1 MTFYEAA
8 LRILESEGRPLH
20 FLEITEK
27 SIQQSLLS
35 HVGKTPEVTMLSRL
49 AAMARRTRDRKVLVT
64 AKDTFALVD
73 WSIPEDVEALAQ
85 TGVVE
90 PHPEEELP
98 PLRPAERH
106 PEPRTDNVRV
116 AGRGS
121 DRKRRRDEDE
131 ERGGRRKRFPPL
143 PEVVFEILS
152 ESDIGLRTDQ
162 IIERAR
168 AKELCAEDTTV
179 EAVLTAL
186 LEDNQRRIDAGRRPQ
201 YAFSKDSGEVSLERA
216 GAPSEAPP
224 LELQAAFAQALGI
237 PLEAGRPVLGK
248 PAAAG
253 EAPADAALVSTLR
266 AALKDARRSVARG
279 LRKRLGELDVGTF
292 EKSVVK
298 MMHGLGFRELKVAKR
313 SKEGPLLTARK
324 REGSVEL
331 RYAVRMLKGTPG
343 IDRKSVQEL
352 RRDLGHY
359 SAQVGLL
366 VSPGDVRG
374 DARTEA
380 QANGSLVMLWCGDA
394 LGEKFLE
401 AETAVSV
408 TQVALYEVDEKFFE
422 AAKLDAEEAQKRREE
437 RQREKQAREGEEP
450 TEAAA
455 PAERERPREKR
466 RRERESREAREARE
480 AEATAGASTEEAPAA
495 PAGDA
500 REAAPVPAA
509 PVLQGREDDEEG
521 DDEDGEDDDLEA
533 ASAFV
538 GGARPDGTA
547 ADAGAE
553 GAPGDRKRRR
563 RRRRGRRGRG
573 SRAGEAGA
581 TGAPGEAGAAGEAAA
596 AGEAGAAGA
605 GGTAGEAGVAAA
617 GAGGATGEAGASHAG
632 AGGTAGEAGASA
644 TGAGEAGASGAG
656 GTTGEAGAS
665 VTGGA
670 AAGEAGASA
679 EGAGGDTA
687 AWSVAGE
694 TTSVGATGVSTAGT
708 GATGVASP
716 AANGAGEAPPV
727 SKSGDASAD
736 SGAGSVAAPGAVSGE
751 AIASAGDV
759 GSGAVSGEVA
769 SASVGVA
776 TQVDVSGTAPSEE
789 TSSVAPTSG
798 LTQAGVQDGSAGE
811 VAPGAA
817 MTTSSGSAEGAQVSE
832 PAPSPTDGEPS
843 ADSSVPPKG
852 PSGERDS

>member
-98 PLRPAERH
+98 PLRPPERH

-152 ESDIGLRTDQ
+152 ESDIGLRTEQ

-168 AKELCAEDTTV
+168 VKELCAEDTTV

-366 VSPGDVRG
+366 VSAGDVRG

-480 AEATAGASTEEAPAA
+480 AEATAGASTEEASAA
-495 PAGDA
+495 PAGEA
-500 REAAPVPAA
+500 REAAPIPAA

-521 DDEDGEDDDLEA
+521 DDEDGDDDDLEA

-538 GGARPDGTA
+538 GGVRPDGTPA
-547 ADAGAE
+547 EAGAE
-553 GAPGDRKRRR
+553 GAQGDRKRRR

-596 AGEAGAAGA
+596 AGEAG
-605 GGTAGEAGVAAA
+605 TAGEA
-617 GAGGATGEAGASHAG
+617 
-632 AGGTAGEAGASA
+632 
-644 TGAGEAGASGAG
+644 
-656 GTTGEAGAS
+656 
-665 VTGGA
+665 A
-670 AAGEAGASA
+670 AAGEAGASVA
-679 EGAGGDTA
+679 GEAGASVAGVVGVAADEAGASAAGTDGETAAGG
-687 AWSVAGE
+687 VAGE
-694 TTSVGATGVSTAGT
+694 TTPVGATGVSTAE
-708 GATGVASP
+708 TGVTGVESP

-727 SKSGDASAD
+727 SESVDARAD
-736 SGAGSVAAPGAVSGE
+736 SGEGSAAAPGVTLGE
-751 AIASAGDV
+751 AIASAGDGA
-759 GSGAVSGEVA
+759 GSEAASGEAA

-776 TQVDVSGTAPSEE
+776 TQADVPGTVASEGT
-789 TSSVAPTSG
+789 TSAAPTSG
-798 LTQAGVQDGSAGE
+798 QTQAGVPDGSAGE

-817 MTTSSGSAEGAQVSE
+817 TTTSSGVVEGAQVSE
-832 PAPSPTDGEPS
+832 PASSPTDGEPS
-843 ADSSVPPKG
+843 ADSSEPPKG

>member
-73 WSIPEDVEALAQ
+73 WAIPEDVEALAQ

-121 DRKRRRDEDE
+121 ERKRRRDEDE

-152 ESDIGLRTDQ
+152 DAEVALRTEQ

-168 AKELCAEDTTV
+168 AKELCAEETTV

-237 PLEAGRPVLGK
+237 PLEGGRPVLGK
-248 PAAAG
+248 PSAVAG
-253 EAPADAALVSTLR
+253 EPQADAALVSTLR

-366 VSPGDVRG
+366 VSAGDVRG

-380 QANGSLVMLWCGDA
+380 QASGSLVMLWCGDA

-401 AETAVSV
+401 AKTAVAV
-408 TQVALYEVDEKFFE
+408 TQVELFEVDEKFFD

-437 RQREKQAREGEEP
+437 RQREKQAREGEETP
-450 TEAAA
+450 EAAA
-455 PAERERPREKR
+455 PERETERERPREKR
-466 RRERESREAREARE
+466 RRERERREAREGEASVGDTEAAAPAVAAEEARE
-480 AEATAGASTEEAPAA
+480 VAPAPAA
-495 PAGDA
+495 A
-500 REAAPVPAA
+500 VS
-509 PVLQGREDDEEG
+509 QGREDDEEG
-521 DDEDGEDDDLEA
+521 DDEEGDDEDLEA

-538 GGARPDGTA
+538 GGARPDGA
-547 ADAGAE
+547 AGEAGAE
-553 GAPGDRKRRR
+553 GAQGDRKRRR

-573 SRAGEAGA
+573 NRAGEAGA
-581 TGAPGEAGAAGEAAA
+581 AAAPGEGEAGAAGTAVAPGEAGASEAAVAGAPGASAATEAGAEAAQGANASAVGGASVDQGASEAGASTAPSSTGNGEAAA
-596 AGEAGAAGA
+596 VAGAAAEAAVAGA
-605 GGTAGEAGVAAA
+605 LAEAGVVAVAPGDAAVEA
-617 GAGGATGEAGASHAG
+617 SVKGGDVAAEGASEVSV
-632 AGGTAGEAGASA
+632 TGASA
-644 TGAGEAGASGAG
+644 NGAAPQATATPAAPASTHGEAPGETRPASSAP
-656 GTTGEAGAS
+656 GTTVAAIAAEAD
-665 VTGGA
+665 A
-670 AAGEAGASA
+670 AARHETETRPAALTQA
-679 EGAGGDTA
+679 EGAKAPT
-687 AWSVAGE
+687 E
-694 TTSVGATGVSTAGT
+694 P
-708 GATGVASP
+708 ASP
-716 AANGAGEAPPV
+716 PSE
-727 SKSGDASAD
+727 GDASEDTGKAPT
-736 SGAGSVAAPGAVSGE
+736 GA
-751 AIASAGDV
+751 
-759 GSGAVSGEVA
+759 
-769 SASVGVA
+769 
-776 TQVDVSGTAPSEE
+776 SEE
-789 TSSVAPTSG
+789 RES
-798 LTQAGVQDGSAGE
+798 
-811 VAPGAA
+811 
-817 MTTSSGSAEGAQVSE
+817 
-832 PAPSPTDGEPS
+832 
-843 ADSSVPPKG
+843 
-852 PSGERDS
+852 